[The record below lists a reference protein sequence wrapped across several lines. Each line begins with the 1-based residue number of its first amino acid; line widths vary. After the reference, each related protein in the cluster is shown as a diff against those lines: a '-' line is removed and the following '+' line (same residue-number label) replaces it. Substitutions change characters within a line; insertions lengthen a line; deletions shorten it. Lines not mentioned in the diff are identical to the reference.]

1 MMPPKGARTA
11 VEQLDALLDADLIS
25 ILEADDAA
33 IREEASA
40 VHGDPIVAAARV
52 RARVAATAT
61 TAGKRRL
68 AEAKEAIVAA
78 PSGGATVLMWSAA
91 SKRAL
96 LARLRASHQGLTLA
110 ARDGREESDADLDSL
125 LEDLIDLDVID
136 EQGNPR

>member
-1 MMPPKGARTA
+1 MMPPKGMRTA
-11 VEQLDALLDADLIS
+11 AEQLDALLDADLIS

-33 IREEASA
+33 IREEAGA
-40 VHGDPIVAAARV
+40 VHGDPATAAARV
-52 RARVAATAT
+52 RARVVAAVV

-68 AEAKEAIVAA
+68 AEAKEAIGAT
-78 PSGGATVLMWSAA
+78 PSSGATVLMWPAA

-96 LARLRASHQGLTLA
+96 LARLRTSHQGLTLA